1 MSFWLLLLF
10 SSSSLSSVWNVVES
24 TDERSVDDVITVV
37 AAKRKF
43 FNFGGE
49 SIVSKSIADCSN
61 IYFKSLNSLVG
72 DDDWFIK
79 SRNNERTLFKWS
91 L

>member
-1 MSFWLLLLF
+1 MSFWLLF
-10 SSSSLSSVWNVVES
+10 SISSSSSVWNVVES
-24 TDERSVDDVITVV
+24 IDERSVEDDVITVV

-49 SIVSKSIADCSN
+49 SIVSKSIADWSN
-61 IYFKSLNSLVG
+61 IYFKSFDSLV